1 MDTSISIRSKS
12 AGADI
17 ESWYTRYAPR
27 LRRATRRIVGNE
39 HDAEDATQDAFLA
52 AFRAHARYRVQ
63 ADPYP
68 WLYRIATRKA
78 LTIAA
83 AVHPQLEPAAV
94 ESTTPSAEDEALA
107 SDDARRLN
115 RLIARDVPVA
125 LHLIDG
131 LRFRDVSERLGIP
144 PATAATRIRRGK
156 RRLRALLAAHFTHE
170 ATPAHVQRS
179 RTA

>member
-1 MDTSISIRSKS
+1 MDTSILIRSDS
-12 AGADI
+12 ARSDI

-27 LRRATRRIVGNE
+27 LRRATRRILGNE

-52 AFRAHARYRVQ
+52 AFRAHARYRSP

-83 AVHPQLEPAAV
+83 TFRPALVADAS
-94 ESTTPSAEDEALA
+94 ETTAPSAEDEALA
-107 SDDARRLN
+107 YADARRIEG
-115 RLIARDVPVA
+115 LIAREVPVA

-131 LRFRDVSERLGIP
+131 LRFSDVSERLGIP

-156 RRLRALLAAHFTHE
+156 RRLRALLAAPVGHG
-170 ATPAHVQRS
+170 ATTTHVQRS
-179 RTA
+179 KTA